1 MVSGRLLSYLEKK
14 KISRNGH
21 SLPLVVTRCTTRCH
35 SLSLDVTRC
44 HLLYHSLS
52 LVVPLVVIRVTRCHS
67 LYHSL
72 SFVVTR
78 CTTRRYLL
86 SLDVPLVCL
95 FINDLVIAVLNRCL
109 KIKEQLRLNYIVCVF
124 DQASYCKAM
133 ELKWRYTDNYKD
145 CIRIL
150 GII

>member
-1 MVSGRLLSYLEKK
+1 MVSGRLLSYLQKK
-14 KISRNGH
+14 K
-21 SLPLVVTRCTTRCH
+21 LAEMVTR
-35 SLSLDVTRC
+35 
-44 HLLYHSLS
+44 YHSLS
-52 LVVPLVVIRVTRCHS
+52 LVVPLVVIRCHSMSRVVICCTTHCHSLYHSSSFVVTRCHS